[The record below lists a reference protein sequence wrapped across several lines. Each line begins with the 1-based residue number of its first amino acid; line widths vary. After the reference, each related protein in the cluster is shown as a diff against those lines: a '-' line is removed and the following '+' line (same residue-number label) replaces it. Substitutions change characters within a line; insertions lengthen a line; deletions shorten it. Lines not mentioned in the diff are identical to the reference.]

1 MNQKEVKLR
10 FVYEFKPQKNSTFVE
25 IYKML
30 PRTYEYIGAFKKVG
44 IEMPSLKEYDFFW
57 EIHNFLSC
65 ADQKKYFDFFEQK
78 HHLLHKFPR
87 N

>member
-1 MNQKEVKLR
+1 MNQKGVKLR

-30 PRTYEYIGAFKKVG
+30 PRTYEYIGSFKKVG
-44 IEMPSLKEYDFFW
+44 IEIPSLKEYDFFW
-57 EIHNFLSC
+57 EIHNFLSN
-65 ADQKKYFDFFEQK
+65 ADQRECFEFFLEK
-78 HHLLHKFPR
+78 SSLLRKFPR